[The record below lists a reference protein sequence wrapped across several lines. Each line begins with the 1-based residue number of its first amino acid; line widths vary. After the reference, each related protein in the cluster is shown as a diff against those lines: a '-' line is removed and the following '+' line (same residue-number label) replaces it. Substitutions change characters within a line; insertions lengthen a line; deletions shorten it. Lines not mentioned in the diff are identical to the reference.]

1 MSFCTIRERANISQK
16 ELAERVGVTQAAI
29 SHWER
34 GVRMPRADMVVKIA
48 KELNCTAD
56 ELLRGEA

>member
-34 GVRMPRADMVVKIA
+34 GSRQPRVDMAVKIA
-48 KELNCTAD
+48 KELNCTVD